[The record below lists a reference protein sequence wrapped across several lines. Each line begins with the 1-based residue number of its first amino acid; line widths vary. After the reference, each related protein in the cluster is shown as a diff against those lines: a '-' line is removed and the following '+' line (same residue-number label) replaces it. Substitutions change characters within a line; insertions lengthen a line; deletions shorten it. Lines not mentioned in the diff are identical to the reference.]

1 MDYHRSKHIDS
12 SVRHPAFLMGSI
24 LCKNLGAVSIQSCS
38 WLHIVCYFE
47 IAVYQSEFS
56 LYSIFCPQENTEEA
70 LLLLLISESMVSRRC
85 FYIFLSLIPSVPV
98 LTWHLIRTVTLSLQ
112 KQEEHFQGYLV
123 GKITTVV

>member
-47 IAVYQSEFS
+47 IARYQSEFS
-56 LYSIFCPQENTEEA
+56 YMAFFVLKKIPEEA
-70 LLLLLISESMVSRRC
+70 
-85 FYIFLSLIPSVPV
+85 SV
-98 LTWHLIRTVTLSLQ
+98 VTAD
-112 KQEEHFQGYLV
+112 
-123 GKITTVV
+123 

>member
-85 FYIFLSLIPSVPV
+85 FYIFLSPIPSVPV
-98 LTWHLIRTVTLSLQ
+98 LIW
-112 KQEEHFQGYLV
+112 
-123 GKITTVV
+123 

>member
-12 SVRHPAFLMGSI
+12 SVRYPAFLMGSI

-47 IAVYQSEFS
+47 IADIKVNFLIQH
-56 LYSIFCPQENTEEA
+56 FCPQENTEEA

-85 FYIFLSLIPSVPV
+85 FYIFLSPIPSVPV
-98 LTWHLIRTVTLSLQ
+98 LTW
-112 KQEEHFQGYLV
+112 
-123 GKITTVV
+123 